1 MAATKAMTPDNLHV
15 NDDHGH
21 DFLGANHDVHAR
33 KTWMVVAVTTV
44 MMVAEIVIGLIS
56 GSMALLADGFHMAT
70 HAGAMLITAGAYV
83 LARRHNANPKFSF
96 GAGKF
101 GDLAAFTSAVILAIT
116 AVFVAVESIRR
127 LVHPGSIGFNQAL
140 PVAAVGLAVNLVCA
154 WLLRDNHDH
163 HGHSHAP
170 AKPDHGHEH
179 GHDHDHDHAHGHAH
193 EHAHGHAHE
202 HAPAKAAKAHDDLN
216 FRAAYIHVAAD
227 AAVSVLAILGL
238 LAARQLGWTWL
249 DPVVGLIGSLVIANW
264 AWGLLRQAGGVLLD
278 MTPSDDLARSVITFI
293 EDQGDEVCDLHIWRV
308 GPGACAITVAIA
320 APEGRPLEPYKKKL
334 MAMPSVRHVTVE
346 LRSSSEPSG
355 ER

>member
-1 MAATKAMTPDNLHV
+1 MAATKAMTPDNLRV

-44 MMVAEIVIGLIS
+44 MMVAEIVIGLLS

-116 AVFVAVESIRR
+116 AVFVAAESVQR
-127 LVHPGSIGFNQAL
+127 LIHPGPIAFNQAL
-140 PVAAVGLAVNLVCA
+140 PVATVGLLVNLVCA

-170 AKPDHGHEH
+170 AKHDH
-179 GHDHDHDHAHGHAH
+179 GHDHAHHHDHDHGHDHAHD
-193 EHAHGHAHE
+193 
-202 HAPAKAAKAHDDLN
+202 HAPAKAHDDLN

-264 AWGLLRQAGGVLLD
+264 AWGLLRQAGSVLLD
-278 MTPSDDLARSVITFI
+278 MTPSDDLARSVIACI

-320 APEGRPLEPYKKKL
+320 APKSRSLEPYKKKL

-346 LRSSSEPSG
+346 LRSSSE
-355 ER
+355 R